1 MSGSVPGAHQ
11 GPVEGDV
18 FIRTVHLISRLCG
31 IAAASL
37 LVLAL
42 LITCHMII
50 VRSFLGQSTIW
61 QTETVIY
68 LTIGAICLG
77 LPYVQMLRGH
87 VNVDLIPLAMGPKFR
102 LIWMVL
108 VLVVSI
114 VVVAIIA
121 WYSWE
126 YWHQAFRRNW
136 KSPSVWAPRIWIVWT
151 AMPVGFGLLLLQL
164 IADLWGQLRG
174 YERPFWL
181 EAK

>member
-1 MSGSVPGAHQ
+1 MSGTMPGETK
-11 GPVEGDV
+11 GPYEGDV
-18 FIRTVHLISRLCG
+18 FIRTVHFISRLCG
-31 IAAASL
+31 VATAGL
-37 LVLAL
+37 LVAAL

-87 VNVDLIPLAMGPKFR
+87 VNVDLLPLAMGPQLR
-102 LIWMVL
+102 LIWAVIVL
-108 VLVVSI
+108 LVSI
-114 VVVAIIA
+114 AVIGMIA
-121 WYSWE
+121 WYSWD
-126 YWHQAFRRNW
+126 YLHDAYRRNW
-136 KSPSVWAPRIWIVWT
+136 KSPTVWAPRIWFVWT

>member
-1 MSGSVPGAHQ
+1 MSGTLPGAVS
-11 GPVEGDV
+11 GPREGDA
-18 FIRTVHLISRLCG
+18 FIRVVHSISRLCG
-31 IAAASL
+31 VAAAGLLIAAL
-37 LVLAL
+37 LV
-42 LITCHMII
+42 TCHMII

-68 LTIGAICLG
+68 LTIGAICIG

-87 VNVDLIPLAMGPKFR
+87 VNVDLIPLAMGPKLR

-108 VLVVSI
+108 ILIVSI
-114 VVVAIIA
+114 VVVAMIA

-126 YWHQAFRRNW
+126 YLHQAWKRNW
-136 KSPSVWAPRIWIVWT
+136 KSPTVWAPRIWFVWT
-151 AMPVGFGLLLLQL
+151 AMPLGFGLLLLQL

-181 EAK
+181 EGK